1 MGRGRTVKVKCAQCR
16 KSFQKT
22 VSAYN
27 RAQRIG
33 SPVYCSRKCSS
44 LARQKD
50 NPVTPRNPNWKS
62 MKAAYDKNR
71 RTEKAEE
78 LKAQK
83 KAAYALWGPQH
94 RDKEREIRKKNMP
107 KHIEYCRQP
116 EYKEWKKKYDRRVR
130 VAEYG
135 EYAESYELLEELVKE
150 IKRQMPDRFE
160 RYAQAGRQQWNPI
173 NQQRRRYARTS
184 RIDSK

>member
-16 KSFQKT
+16 RTFQKS
-22 VSAYN
+22 VGAYN

-33 SPVYCSRKCSS
+33 APLYCTRECAG

-50 NPVTPRNPNWKS
+50 NPVTPRNPNWKA
-62 MKAAYDKNR
+62 MKAAYDKKR
-71 RTEKAEE
+71 RTEKADE
-78 LKAQK
+78 LKAKK
-83 KAAYALWGPQH
+83 KAAYAIYGPLH
-94 RDKEREIRKKNMP
+94 RDKEREKRKQNMP
-107 KHIEYCRQP
+107 RHIEYCRKP
-116 EYKEWKKKYDRRVR
+116 EYKKKKQKYDREVR

-160 RYAQAGRQQWNPI
+160 RYSQAGRQQWNPI
-173 NQQRRRYARTS
+173 NQQRRRNARTS
-184 RIDSK
+184 RIDSE

>member
-16 KSFQKT
+16 RTFQKS
-22 VSAYN
+22 VGAYN
-27 RAQRIG
+27 RAMKIN
-33 SPVYCSRKCSS
+33 SPLYCSQKCCG
-44 LARQKD
+44 LARKM
-50 NPVTPRNPNWKS
+50 PVEEKKRL
-62 MKAAYDKNR
+62 KAEYDKKR

-83 KAAYALWGPQH
+83 KAAYALWGPLH

-116 EYKEWKKKYDRRVR
+116 EYKEWKKKYDRKLRLS
-130 VAEYG
+130 EYG
-135 EYAESYELLEELVKE
+135 EYAECYELLEQLVKQ
-150 IKRQMPDRFE
+150 IKQQMPDRFE

-173 NQQRRRYARTS
+173 NQQRRRYARAS
-184 RIDSK
+184 RIDSE